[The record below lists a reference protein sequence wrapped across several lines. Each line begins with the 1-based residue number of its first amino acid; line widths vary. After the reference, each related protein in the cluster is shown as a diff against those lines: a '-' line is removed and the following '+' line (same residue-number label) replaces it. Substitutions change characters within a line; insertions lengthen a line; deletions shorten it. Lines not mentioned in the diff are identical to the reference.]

1 MKISQRGLIVNATRA
16 SRFFDDLYVD
26 VFQVVSF
33 HMNIYTNLSQDFE
46 IMSTW

>member
-1 MKISQRGLIVNATRA
+1 MQRGPIDFLMI
-16 SRFFDDLYVD
+16 YVD

>member
-16 SRFFDDLYVD
+16 NRFFDDYVD